1 MCTLKRQNG
10 EVKRVLHVR
19 SKRGGVSDVS
29 RIRAQETSW
38 DELGVT
44 KMESWKMVSVLGVV
58 N

>member
-1 MCTLKRQNG
+1 MCTFQRQNG
-10 EVKRVLHVR
+10 EVKRLLDVR

-29 RIRAQETSW
+29 RIHAQMSW

-44 KMESWKMVSVLGVV
+44 KMESWKMISVLGIV

>member
-19 SKRGGVSDVS
+19 SNRVGVRDVS
-29 RIRAQETSW
+29 TIQAQETSW
-38 DELGVT
+38 YELGVT